1 MKGKA
6 MIIIPKT
13 LARIELKP
21 LPNEEKDRFC
31 SCMK

>member
-13 LARIELKP
+13 IARIELKP
-21 LPNEEKDRFC
+21 LPNEEKDRF
-31 SCMK
+31 